1 MDIDSMSL
9 YLNYLLSWVG
19 LGTAFGLAALIV
31 MPSSDGSGNLATLLM
46 AVAGTVCGCFL
57 MQGMSYDGLYEMP
70 ISATGFFVGLGGAAV
85 MLIFFRVIGGQEMIS
100 QQGTLFRHNRRR
112 RRRHLKMEEIDERA
126 ENFNA
131 ERV

>member
-1 MDIDSMSL
+1 MDIDSMAL

-46 AVAGTVCGCFL
+46 AVAGTVCGCFI

-70 ISATGFFVGLGGAAV
+70 ISATGFFVGLGGAVV
-85 MLIFFRVIGGQEMIS
+85 MLIFFRVIGGQEMLN
-100 QQGTLFRHNRRR
+100 QQSTLFRHNRRR
-112 RRRHLKMEEIDERA
+112 RRRYLKTEDFDESMES
-126 ENFNA
+126 
-131 ERV
+131 